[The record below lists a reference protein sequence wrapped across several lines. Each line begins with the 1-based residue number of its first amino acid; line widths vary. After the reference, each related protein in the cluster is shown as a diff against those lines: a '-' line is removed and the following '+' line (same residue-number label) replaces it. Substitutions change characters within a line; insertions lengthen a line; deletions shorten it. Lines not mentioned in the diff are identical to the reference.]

1 MLEQAR
7 RWATTATVAAA
18 AGAVGLVG
26 AIPATAAGTDTGDDR
41 PTVVNCFHNPL
52 ALQPAI
58 DSAAPGDTL
67 LVKGTCVGP
76 FTFSVDNNL
85 TVTGQKYSTLNGN
98 RDGSTVTVA
107 PGVRV
112 RLSHL
117 TIVNG
122 TGTVTEPDAAIPGPI
137 GGGILNRGTLTL
149 TESTVAGNQANNGGG
164 ILNEAGATL
173 NLIRSVV
180 RHNTATDSGGGIR
193 NQGTLSLS
201 ESTLND
207 NSAANGGGLAN
218 FGSAT
223 LTRSKVRDNWAD
235 NGAGIINANALTL
248 NHTKVTR
255 NTASEQGGGIR
266 TDGGTVNLTDS
277 EVRRNTANGGIGSGG
292 GIRNNDGTVTLD
304 RTTVRDNRPD
314 NCAPPGSVPG
324 CTG

>member
-7 RWATTATVAAA
+7 RWATAATV

-26 AIPATAAGTDTGDDR
+26 AIPATAAGTDTGDDH
-41 PTVVNCFHNPL
+41 PTPVNCFQNPL

-58 DSAAPGDTL
+58 DGAATGDTL
-67 LVKGTCVGP
+67 LVNGTCVGP
-76 FTFSVDNNL
+76 FTFSVDKNL
-85 TVTGQKYSTLNGN
+85 TVTGQKYATLNGN
-98 RDGSTVTVA
+98 RAGSTVTVE
-107 PGVRV
+107 PGVRLQ
-112 RLSHL
+112 LSHL
-117 TIVNG
+117 TVVNG
-122 TGTVTEPDAAIPGPI
+122 TGTVTEPAAAIPGPL

-149 TESTVAGNQANNGGG
+149 TKSTVAGNQANNGGG

-180 RHNTATDSGGGIR
+180 AHNTATDSGGGIL

-223 LTRSKVRDNWAD
+223 LSRSKVRDNWAD
-235 NGAGIINANALTL
+235 NGAGISNADALTL
-248 NHTKVTR
+248 NHATVTR

-266 TDGGTVNLTDS
+266 TDGGTVNLTES
-277 EVRRNTANGGIGSGG
+277 EVRRNTANGGTGSGG
-292 GIRNNDGTVTLD
+292 GIRNNGGTVTLD
-304 RTTVRDNRPD
+304 SSTVRDNHPD
-314 NCAPPGSVPG
+314 NCAPPGSVTG